1 MFYVNASGVVAD
13 TGDGMIILNFRN
25 LFSLGESVPSVAMP
39 RRVAEELL
47 KRLAEALMPDE
58 PEASGEGQ
66 PAEPELP
73 LAGDGWVDE
82 KPVEVER
89 PWRERF
95 GVES

>member
-1 MFYVNASGVVAD
+1 MSALDSDRVA
-13 TGDGMIILNFRN
+13 
-25 LFSLGESVPSVAMP
+25 VWMP
-39 RRVAEELL
+39 RREAERLL
-47 KRLAEALMPDE
+47 RALAEALMPDE